1 MNRFII
7 AEPQNCIGCRTCEVA
22 CALAHPLSPGDPL
35 SPDTF
40 HPRLTVIKSARIS
53 TPVLCRQCDDAPCLN
68 ACPSGA
74 SVYAGS
80 SVQVLQER
88 CVGCKTCMVA
98 CPYGAMQVVTVPQ
111 RPEPGSFATR
121 QIKAKAL
128 KCDLCVG
135 KPDGPACIATCP
147 TKALRMVE
155 PQALEAALQKRRQ
168 QAALDTPA
176 LPL

>member
-22 CALAHPLSPGDPL
+22 CALAHPLRPDEPL
-35 SPDTF
+35 SPDNF
-40 HPRLTVIKSARIS
+40 HPRLTLIRTAEIS
-53 TPVLCRQCDDAPCLN
+53 TPVMCRQCDDAPCLN

-74 SVYAGS
+74 IVYAHD

-98 CPYGAMQVVTVPQ
+98 CPYGAMEVVTVPE
-111 RPEPGSFATR
+111 RAEPGSFSTR

-135 KPDGPACIATCP
+135 KSGGPACVATCP
-147 TKALRMVE
+147 TKALRVLE
-155 PQALEAALQKRRQ
+155 PQDLESTLQKRRLK
-168 QAALDTPA
+168 AAIDNPA
-176 LPL
+176 SPL

>member
-22 CALAHPLSPGDPL
+22 CALAHPLSPGEPL

-68 ACPSGA
+68 ACPNA
-74 SVYAGS
+74 AIVYAGD

-98 CPYGAMQVVTVPQ
+98 CPYGAMQVVTVRQP
-111 RPEPGSFATR
+111 PAPGGFSTR
-121 QIKAKAL
+121 QLKAKAL
-128 KCDLCVG
+128 KCDLCAG
-135 KPDGPACIATCP
+135 KAGGPACIATCP
-147 TKALRMVE
+147 TQALRLVE
-155 PQALEAALQKRRQ
+155 PQALEAAMKKRRQ
-168 QAALDTPA
+168 QAALDMPT